1 MKGMKRILIK
11 QMRNEWRDNLWLVLA
26 LSIVLIAIWILSLV
40 LWGEIEGIVEPLG
53 FDSEDVYT
61 LKVES
66 LPGESPEY
74 VDYGEERIA
83 MEKEDRLAL
92 MRQIR
97 QSPNV
102 EAAAW
107 SQNFI
112 PYDLSYWGSAIY
124 LIDEEKDSIGYMGNF
139 RRGSPDIARV
149 LNLKSHSGKTPQQL
163 AGILSKG
170 ELLVSTT
177 YRNENTRSPE
187 EMLGRN
193 VIDGGDSLSRYRVA
207 DIIDNVRRSDYEI
220 PWGGVVVIPIDDDDP
235 GDVWDI
241 IFRVKPGKGA
251 AFAEE
256 FDNTPAMQ
264 QHRNLYLSRLTKLT
278 DRRNKTLGEADS
290 TVRSSVGI
298 MLVFLVV
305 ILLGL
310 LGTFW
315 FRVQQRVSEIAIRKV
330 CGASRGD
337 VFRRILSE
345 GLILLVMAVVV
356 AFAVA
361 VPLVKYGKIE
371 ALAWHT
377 LTPLFVAGAV
387 ATVIVAIGIILSVGY
402 PAWRAMRIEPA
413 VAVKEE

>member
-1 MKGMKRILIK
+1 MKVMKRILIK

-26 LSIVLIAIWILSLV
+26 LTIVLIAIWILSLV
-40 LWGEIEGIVEPLG
+40 LWREIQGVVEPLG
-53 FDSEDVYT
+53 FDSEDVFT

-66 LPGESPEY
+66 LPPESPEY
-74 VDYGEERIA
+74 VDYGDERDA
-83 MEKEDRLAL
+83 LEREDRLAL

-107 SQNFI
+107 SNNFI
-112 PYDLSYWGSAIY
+112 PYDLSFWGNSIF
-124 LIDEEKDSIGYMGNF
+124 ITGGNDTIGYSGNF

-149 LNLKSHSGKTPQQL
+149 LKLKSHSGKTPQQL
-163 AGILSKG
+163 ADILSKG
-170 ELLVSTT
+170 EVLVGTSYGDVNSRT
-177 YRNENTRSPE
+177 PE
-187 EMLGRN
+187 EMLGKTVN
-193 VIDGGDSLSRYRVA
+193 ESGDSVNRYRVA

-220 PWGGVVVIPIDDDDP
+220 PWGGVIVIPIDDENP
-235 GDVWDI
+235 GGVSGI
-241 IFRVKPGKGA
+241 IFRVKPGKGE

-256 FDNTPAMQ
+256 LDNSPAMQ
-264 QHRNLYLSRLTKLT
+264 QHRNLYLSSLTKLT
-278 DRRNKTLGEADS
+278 DMRDAVLGEADS
-290 TVRSSVGI
+290 TVRASVGV

-337 VFRRILSE
+337 VFRRVLSE
-345 GLILLVMAVVV
+345 GLTLLLTALVLAS
-356 AFAVA
+356 AVA
-361 VPLVKYGKIE
+361 VPLVNSGKIE
-371 ALAWHT
+371 ALAWPS

-387 ATVIVAIGIILSVGY
+387 ATAIVAAGITLSIAY